1 MKILKH
7 GYSDRKKYI
16 HPILCPKI
24 FILVVYELKN
34 FVYFNKIK
42 QEELDNSLLIKKNIK
57 GLKLSILKNIKRY
70 YLILMIKQKLKW
82 DYLLPS

>member
-1 MKILKH
+1 MVIQIE
-7 GYSDRKKYI
+7 KKYI

-24 FILVVYELKN
+24 FILVTCMSSKN